1 MENAIENVKSRTEQT
16 EERIRELENRVF
28 VNIQKKKRIKRNE
41 ENLWDLW
48 NGINRESV

>member
-1 MENAIENVKSRTEQT
+1 MENAIENVKSRTKQT

-41 ENLWDLW
+41 NLWDLW